1 MKKNYLK
8 KLCLS
13 AVMAALYFGLDFFS
27 SYLSKL
33 TGDTFKISFSAL
45 PVMIIAI
52 LCGPVWATG
61 TGFVGAFLGQLI
73 GPYGLTATTVL
84 WCMPAVVR
92 AVSFGLLFILFKR
105 SLKPTA
111 LSVSAV
117 ISSVLV
123 TAANSF
129 VMYLD
134 ALIYKYPIEI
144 FKIALIYR
152 IIIGILT
159 AIVFAIILPPIIE
172 KLNKILRK

>member
-1 MKKNYLK
+1 MQKNYLK

-45 PVMIIAI
+45 PVMIIAVI
-52 LCGPVWATG
+52 CGPVWAMG
-61 TGFVGAFLGQLI
+61 TGLVGAFLGQLI
-73 GPYGLTATTVL
+73 GPYGLTATTLL

-92 AVSFGLLFILFKR
+92 AVSFGLLFILLKR
-105 SLKPTA
+105 SLKPSA

-117 ISSVLV
+117 ISSILV
-123 TAANSF
+123 TATNSL

-144 FKIALIYR
+144 FEVTVIYR
-152 IIIGILT
+152 IIIGIIS
-159 AIVFAIILPPIIE
+159 AVVFAFILPPIINAISKALE
-172 KLNKILRK
+172 K

>member
-1 MKKNYLK
+1 MKKNYLR

-27 SYLSKL
+27 SYLSKV
-33 TGDTFKISFSAL
+33 TGDIFKISFSAL

-52 LCGPVWATG
+52 LCGPVWAMG

-105 SLKPTA
+105 SLKTTV

-123 TAANSF
+123 TAANSL

-144 FKIALIYR
+144 FKIALLYR

-159 AIVFAIILPPIIE
+159 AIVFAIILPTIIK